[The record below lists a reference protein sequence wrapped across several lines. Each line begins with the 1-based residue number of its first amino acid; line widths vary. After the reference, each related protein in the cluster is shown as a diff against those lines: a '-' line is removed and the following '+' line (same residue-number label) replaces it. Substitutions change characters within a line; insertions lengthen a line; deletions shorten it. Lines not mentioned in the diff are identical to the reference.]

1 MNLQAFTGKFHRAS
15 EPSPG
20 VLLLELNSM
29 WRELQVIVQLISATP
44 SVRAV
49 VLSSS
54 IEKAF
59 TAGLDLADTG
69 GLTTSS
75 SDPARKAFE
84 LHSHIIGFQAAISS
98 LAQCRQPIICAL
110 FGASVGLAIDIAS
123 ACDIRL
129 CSSNTTFGIFEVN
142 IGLAADIGTLQR
154 FPKIVGND
162 SKVRELALMGRPFSA
177 VEAEELGFVSEVV
190 QGGREQVIARAI
202 EKARVIASKSP
213 VAVIGTKH
221 ILNHARDHSIEDGLQ
236 YVAAWNMSMLQSDMP
251 TNDRISGHDKGDGSN
266 IQEATNP
273 FLTIQYQVQAMIREF
288 RHSKV
293 LKE

>member
-20 VLLLELNSM
+20 VLLLELNRPPVNVFNEAM

-236 YVAAWNMSMLQSDMP
+236 YVAAWNMSMLQSDDTTKAM
-251 TNDRISGHDKGDGSN
+251 
-266 IQEATNP
+266 EATFKKQQTHFLP
-273 FLTIQYQVQAMIREF
+273 FSTK
-288 RHSKV
+288 SK
-293 LKE
+293 L

>member
-20 VLLLELNSM
+20 VLLLELNRPPVNVFSEAM

-44 SVRAV
+44 SVRVV

-98 LAQCRQPIICAL
+98 LARCRQPIICAL

-142 IGLAADIGTLQR
+142 VGLAADIGTLQR

-190 QGGREQVIARAI
+190 QGGRDQVIARAI
-202 EKARVIASKSP
+202 EKAKVIASKSP

-236 YVAAWNMSMLQSDMP
+236 YVAAWNMSMLQSDDTTKAM
-251 TNDRISGHDKGDGSN
+251 
-266 IQEATNP
+266 EATFKKQQTHFLP
-273 FLTIQYQVQAMIREF
+273 FSTK
-288 RHSKV
+288 SK
-293 LKE
+293 L